1 MRASLLPLLATSG
14 LCLLVCAGCDEQTPA
29 SQADAANG
37 AYAGPGQGGPLGVL
51 DSSVQAAPD
60 AGAAPALDTG
70 VVAPVPDASAG
81 APRAEAGTSLEAG
94 TPTTDGAPPVPIE
107 ASTPDS
113 STTNPEAGVTDG
125 GAPPGAHFPRTSEAV
140 NVARKGPYAF
150 KTYTD
155 GLADPVYES
164 AIMYY
169 PDGATPPFAAIVLS
183 PGFLAAKESYTTL
196 GEIFASHG
204 FAMMLTTPTSVL
216 DFMPER
222 GDDLVAAVAR
232 IGKENARAGSP
243 LQGKL
248 AADRVCLT
256 GQSMGGGGTLHAA
269 SELGNMIR
277 CAVPL
282 QPYEP
287 GTRFSRITAPT
298 LIIAAEADTV
308 AGVASNARVHYDSI
322 PASTEKIFAEFRGA
336 DHFLTTNA
344 GTLWEE
350 QSVVMVAF
358 YKLKLEDDQRYSVY
372 LYGGMEP
379 KAALSRYEYSK
390 R

>member
-1 MRASLLPLLATSG
+1 MDAAAPAAGDAS
-14 LCLLVCAGCDEQTPA
+14 TPA
-29 SQADAANG
+29 PLEAGAPADGSVTLSDAGSADAA
-37 AYAGPGQGGPLGVL
+37 AQPAAG
-51 DSSVQAAPD
+51 S
-60 AGAAPALDTG
+60 
-70 VVAPVPDASAG
+70 
-81 APRAEAGTSLEAG
+81 
-94 TPTTDGAPPVPIE
+94 
-107 ASTPDS
+107 
-113 STTNPEAGVTDG
+113 
-125 GAPPGAHFPRTSEAV
+125 FPRMSEAV
-140 NVARKGPYAF
+140 NVARKGPYGF

-183 PGFLAAKESYTTL
+183 PGFLASKESYTVL

-222 GDDLVAAVAR
+222 GKDLEAAVAR
-232 IGKENARAGSP
+232 IATENARAGSP
-243 LQGKL
+243 LMGKL
-248 AADRVCLT
+248 APDRICVT

-269 SELGNMIR
+269 TALGDKIR

-287 GTRFSRITAPT
+287 GTRFSRITTPT

-308 AGVASNARVHYDSI
+308 AGVAGNARVHYDSI

-350 QSVVMVAF
+350 QSVVMVSF
-358 YKLKLEDDQRYSVY
+358 YKLKLEDDQRYAVY

-379 KAALSRYEYSK
+379 KAALSTYEYSK